1 MGETLVVD
9 VGQGGRVCLH
19 SEYEIVLRGGMSER
33 PPAGMEAPPPQL
45 SAADAQVVGGAPD
58 RVAVDG

>member
-1 MGETLVVD
+1 MDEKLVVD
-9 VGQGGRVCLH
+9 VGQDGRVCLH
-19 SEYEIVLRGGMSER
+19 PEYEYVLRGGASER

-58 RVAVDG
+58 RVAADG